1 MPVKESQEPK
11 ELVEF
16 VSDEQLKSFIE
27 EWDRYD
33 KDQNGSCSHACTSHN
48 IGCAGTITVQ
58 EFLEGEKAYENALTG
73 EEMSEEALKDKL
85 EARAHCWLAICS
97 LIRCCTVLESNKRR
111 QQRW

>member
-33 KDQNGSCSHACTSHN
+33 KDQNGLA
-48 IGCAGTITVQ
+48 AVMP
-58 EFLEGEKAYENALTG
+58 APLTT
-73 EEMSEEALKDKL
+73 
-85 EARAHCWLAICS
+85 LAAQGPSPSRSFWKGRKPTKTLS
-97 LIRCCTVLESNKRR
+97 LAKK
-111 QQRW
+111 

>member
-33 KDQNGSCSHACTSHN
+33 KDQNG
-48 IGCAGTITVQ
+48 
-58 EFLEGEKAYENALTG
+58 L
-73 EEMSEEALKDKL
+73 
-85 EARAHCWLAICS
+85 
-97 LIRCCTVLESNKRR
+97 
-111 QQRW
+111 